1 MNQDKPIREF
11 DNEELTID
19 LAELFSVL
27 WSKIYLIILVGL
39 IAALAAFAGTK
50 IFITPEYTSSTSMYM
65 LTRSQSGGTITSSD
79 LQTGT
84 QLTQDYMEMVK
95 SRSVLEQVI
104 SVLNLD
110 MSTQEL
116 SSSVT
121 TENKTN
127 TRILTIS
134 VSNEDPELVQEIAN
148 TLRETVSVKIREI
161 MEIDAVNT
169 IEEANLPSAPSS
181 PNVMRNTMLG
191 GILGVL
197 ITAGI
202 LVIIFLFDDTI
213 KTPDDVEH
221 YLGLNVLTSIPVTE
235 GEEKEEDKTAYH
247 EKVSQKD
254 KEVAEDAGRC
264 VKEHIQRLLQ
274 QRSI

>member
-134 VSNEDPELVQEIAN
+134 VSNEEPELAQEIAN

-161 MEIDAVNT
+161 MEVDAVNT

-221 YLGLNVLTSIPVTE
+221 YLGLNVLTSIPVAE
-235 GEEKEEDKTAYH
+235 GEEKGKKT
-247 EKVSQKD
+247 K
-254 KEVAEDAGRC
+254 R
-264 VKEHIQRLLQ
+264 RTTR
-274 QRSI
+274 RSAKRTRR